1 MAVIH
6 MLAVC
11 AGVTWRHRHE
21 NADDKLVA
29 EIWGAAIV
37 AGGAIIGGV
46 MQNNAAGKAASAQQS
61 AANAAI
67 AQQELNYNRTQTNL
81 QPYMDAGTN
90 ALSLMNQANSGDYSA
105 FNNSPDY
112 QFALQQGLGG
122 LDRSAAA
129 KGSLYSG
136 GHSADLLNYASGLA
150 SQNYGNWYNRLAGLS
165 SQGQA
170 AASNLGSIGNGQ
182 AAAIGGYLTN
192 AGNANANAAINQ
204 GNQNANTIG
213 QIGNVI
219 GNYLGGQQGAQN
231 ASSYA
236 PPASAN
242 VLGGGMFTG
251 GGSTSTY
258 WPGQ

>member
-1 MAVIH
+1 M
-6 MLAVC
+6 
-11 AGVTWRHRHE
+11 
-21 NADDKLVA
+21 A
-29 EIWGAAIV
+29 EIWGAAII
-37 AGGAIIGGV
+37 AGGAIIGGA
-46 MQNNAAGKAASAQQS
+46 MQNNAASKAAAGQRN

-81 QPYMDAGTN
+81 QPYLDAGTN
-90 ALSLMNQANSGDYSA
+90 ALAQMNQANSGDYSG

-112 QFALQQGLGG
+112 QFALQQGIGG

-150 SQNYGNWYNRLAGLS
+150 SQNYGNWYNRLAGLA
-165 SQGQA
+165 SQGQG

-192 AGNANANAAINQ
+192 SGNASANATLQQ
-204 GNQNANTIG
+204 GNQNANTVG
-213 QIGNVI
+213 QLSGVLGNL
-219 GNYLGGQQGAQN
+219 LGGQGSQN
-231 ASSYA
+231 ASSYS
-236 PPASAN
+236 PPVMGNA
-242 VLGGGMFTG
+242 LGGGMYSG
-251 GGSTSTY
+251 PGSTSTF